1 MRVFIAVDL
10 PDDVRSSLG
19 EIERDLKGVSDSARW
34 VAPASLH
41 VTLKFIGEIAE
52 SRVAA
57 IDSALAAVR
66 WPSFPVI
73 VRGTGFFP
81 NNRGPRVFWVGLE
94 SPPLEGLAGEIERRM
109 EDLGFEKEKRP
120 FRPHL
125 TLARARDMR
134 IDRSVVVASEKFARH
149 DFGSFEADRFHLFQS
164 TLKPSGA
171 VYNKLKQY
179 LLEPRSA

>member
-10 PDDVRSSLG
+10 PDQVRNNMG
-19 EIERDLKGVSDSARW
+19 EVERDLKGVSNSARW
-34 VAPASLH
+34 VAPESIH
-41 VTLKFIGEIAE
+41 VTLKFIGEIPEA
-52 SRVAA
+52 RVAA
-57 IDSALAAVR
+57 IDSALAAIQ

-73 VRGTGFFP
+73 VRGVGCFP
-81 NNRGPRVFWVGLE
+81 NNHAARVFWVGLE
-94 SPPLEGLAGEIERRM
+94 SPALAGLAGEIDRRM
-109 EDLGFEKEKRP
+109 QELGFEKEQRP

-134 IDRSVVVASEKFARH
+134 IDRSLVVACERFLHH
-149 DFGSFEADRFHLFQS
+149 DFGSFEAERFHLFQS

-179 LLEPRSA
+179 PLEPRSA

>member
-10 PDDVRSSLG
+10 PDEIRGRLG
-19 EIERDLKGVSDSARW
+19 EVERDLKEVSNSARW
-34 VAPASLH
+34 VAPESVH
-41 VTLKFIGEIAE
+41 ITLKFLGEIPEDRIA
-52 SRVAA
+52 S
-57 IDSALAAVR
+57 IDATLAAVR

-73 VRGTGFFP
+73 VRSVGFFP
-81 NNRGPRVFWVGLE
+81 DSRSARVFWVGLQ
-94 SPPLEGLAGEIERRM
+94 SPALEGLAGEIDGRM
-109 EDLGFEKEKRP
+109 QQLGFEKEKRP

-134 IDRSVVVASEKFARH
+134 IDRSLVAAAERFAHH
-149 DFGSFEADRFHLFQS
+149 DFGSFQADSFHLFQS

-171 VYNKLKQY
+171 VYNKLKHY